1 MRIIQVSKDD
11 ISALQSIKNHPES
24 VFSAYFERGKIL
36 AVQKGTM
43 LLGYVFFNCQ
53 PKYNLYKRLGIA
65 EIQDLNVHPDHR
77 RQGYATMLIQA
88 CENVAAAAGDNM
100 IGISVGLTADY
111 GAAQRLYNKLGYEPD
126 GNGVTYDRQ
135 VVTHGAKMPVDDDL
149 CLMLI
154 KTLHDT

>member
-1 MRIIQVSKDD
+1 
-11 ISALQSIKNHPES
+11 
-24 VFSAYFERGKIL
+24 
-36 AVQKGTM
+36 M
-43 LLGYVFFNCQ
+43 LVGYVFFNSQ

-88 CENVAAAAGDNM
+88 CENISVESGDNM

-111 GAAQRLYNKLGYEPD
+111 GPAQRLYNKLGYEPD

-135 VVTHGAKMPVDDDL
+135 AVEHGAKMSVDDDL